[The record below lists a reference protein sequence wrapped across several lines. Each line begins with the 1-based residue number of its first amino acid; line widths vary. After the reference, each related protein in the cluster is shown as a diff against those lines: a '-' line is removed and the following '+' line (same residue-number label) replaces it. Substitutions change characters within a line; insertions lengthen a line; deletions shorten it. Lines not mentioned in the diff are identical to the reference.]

1 VNSDVYYI
9 QYTMSRL
16 SFILISA
23 LSVSLISL
31 PLSGLRADTLTFP
44 HLEVIIPETDTVRTD
59 LSRYRIAANSDS
71 SSKAFINGK
80 QVKVYPSGA
89 FVGMVTLERGENI
102 VTLSAVS
109 AEGDTVS
116 REFVIIRPQ
125 EMTSSPDDPLVIEDY
140 YMLPRQ
146 DFWLSEGDVLE
157 VRFKGSPGHDASF
170 EIPGVV
176 KGAAMDE
183 LPPER
188 TGGVRGIYVGYYKV
202 EKGDFADDVS
212 VRFRLRKSFW
222 TSIDTE
228 SPGRVSIMPDQFP
241 FIAEVRGTRPFFN
254 AGLGTDRLGGA
265 RLGFIV
271 PGILLQVDGR
281 IGNLYRVRLADDMTV
296 WIQSQFVD
304 ILSSGTPPPRALA
317 GSISSAGSAA
327 ADVVTLELG
336 RKLPYLT
343 QQQVNPNRIIVDIYG
358 ATSNTTWIT
367 QHLSA
372 EGIRNITWEQVSTD
386 LYRLILELN
395 HPVHWGHRIEY
406 TDYGNMHIVIRRPPV
421 LDDEDDIL
429 RGRVIALDAGHGGNN
444 RGALGATGAME
455 KDVNFAI
462 TKRLEEKLLE
472 RGATVIMTRNADY
485 DLIMQRRVES
495 VLESN
500 PDIIVS
506 VHANSIGYASDPER
520 VRGTSTY
527 YRHIGFKPLADL
539 IYRRL
544 LTLGL
549 AEFGVVGSFNFLLN
563 DMAEVPN
570 VLVETA
576 FMSNPEDEMMLLDA
590 EMQMSIAEAII
601 EGIESYLLI
610 LQVK

>member
-1 VNSDVYYI
+1 
-9 QYTMSRL
+9 MSRL
-16 SFILISA
+16 SLILVSA
-23 LSVSLISL
+23 LTASSASLVSL
-31 PLSGLRADTLTFP
+31 PLSGLRADTLSIP
-44 HLEVIIPETDTVRTD
+44 HLEVIIPETDTVRVD
-59 LSRYRIAANSDS
+59 ISRYRIAANTDS

-89 FVGMVTLERGENI
+89 FVGMVTLERGENL
-102 VTLSAVS
+102 VTLSVVS
-109 AEGDTVS
+109 ANGDTVS
-116 REFVIIRPQ
+116 REFVIIRP
-125 EMTSSPDDPLVIEDY
+125 EVMTSSPEDPLVIEDY

-146 DFWLSEGDVLE
+146 DYWLNEGDALE
-157 VRFKGSPGHDASF
+157 IRFKGSPGHDATF

-176 KGAAMDE
+176 KGAAMNE
-183 LPPER
+183 LPPEQ
-188 TGGVRGIYVGYYKV
+188 TGGIRGIYVGYYKI
-202 EKGDFADDVS
+202 EKGDFADDVP

-222 TSIDTE
+222 TSIDAE

-241 FIAEVRGTRPFFN
+241 FIAEVRGIRPFFN

-271 PGILLQVDGR
+271 PGVLLQVDGKT
-281 IGNLYRVRLADDMTV
+281 GNLYRVRLADDMTV

-336 RKLPYLT
+336 QKLPYLT
-343 QQQVNPNRIIVDIYG
+343 QQQVNPNRIIIDIYG

-372 EGIRNITWEQVSTD
+372 EGIRDITWQQLSTD
-386 LYRLILELN
+386 LYRLIIALN

-406 TDYGNMHIVIRRPPV
+406 TDYGNMHIIIRRPPV
-421 LDDEDDIL
+421 FDDEEDIL

-444 RGALGATGAME
+444 RGAMGATGAME
-455 KDVNFAI
+455 KEVNFAI
-462 TKRLEEKLLE
+462 TKRLGEKLLE
-472 RGATVIMTRNADY
+472 RGVTVIMTRNADY
-485 DLIMQRRVES
+485 DLSMQRRVES

-563 DMAEVPN
+563 DMTEVPN

-590 EMQMSIAEAII
+590 AMQMSIAEAII
-601 EGIESYLLI
+601 EGIESYFLN